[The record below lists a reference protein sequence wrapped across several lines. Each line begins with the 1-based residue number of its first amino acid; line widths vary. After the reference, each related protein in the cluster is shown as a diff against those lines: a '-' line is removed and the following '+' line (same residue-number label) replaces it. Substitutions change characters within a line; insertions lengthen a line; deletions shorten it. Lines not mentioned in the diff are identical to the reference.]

1 VRGNLRRLYELAGLK
16 FPAGATVAIY
26 ADDGGIRWTATR
38 RLVVRRPMGLPCPW
52 RGLVDR
58 TPPAGEVSMVRKRS
72 SREYVDRPL
81 RNIRAAASHLGCSE
95 RFIRRLV
102 QERRIPF
109 VKLAG
114 TRVRF
119 LKLDL
124 DQWVAGQRVEARR

>member
-1 VRGNLRRLYELAGLK
+1 
-16 FPAGATVAIY
+16 
-26 ADDGGIRWTATR
+26 
-38 RLVVRRPMGLPCPW
+38 M
-52 RGLVDR
+52 DR
-58 TPPAGEVSMVRKRS
+58 TSPVREVSVIRKQS

-81 RNIRAAASHLGCSE
+81 LDIGAAASHLGCSE

-119 LKLDL
+119 LEFDL